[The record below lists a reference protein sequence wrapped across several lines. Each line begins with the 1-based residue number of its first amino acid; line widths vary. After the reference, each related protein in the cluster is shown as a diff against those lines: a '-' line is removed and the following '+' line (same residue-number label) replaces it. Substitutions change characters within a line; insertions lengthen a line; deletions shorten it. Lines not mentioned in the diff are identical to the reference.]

1 PLGGDLLGGRENPD
15 SNGKV
20 ECRAV
25 FSNVRRGEVDG
36 DTLQGEGVTRVGERR
51 VHALAA
57 LLYSTLRQPDGGER
71 GEAVRDVGLDVDEIG
86 VDAEHRG
93 GADAGEHDLTPCP
106 PLRFA
111 ERGDAMTP
119 SVHSSDGT
127 MLDGF
132 TGVSSNRRKAGRLV
146 ADLTP

>member
-1 PLGGDLLGGRENPD
+1 MPARSQGRCGGGGR
-15 SNGKV
+15 SV
-20 ECRAV
+20 ETPSLLSR
-25 FSNVRRGEVDG
+25 
-36 DTLQGEGVTRVGERR
+36 DTRQGEGVTRCGERR

-119 SVHSSDGT
+119 S
-127 MLDGF
+127 
-132 TGVSSNRRKAGRLV
+132 
-146 ADLTP
+146 